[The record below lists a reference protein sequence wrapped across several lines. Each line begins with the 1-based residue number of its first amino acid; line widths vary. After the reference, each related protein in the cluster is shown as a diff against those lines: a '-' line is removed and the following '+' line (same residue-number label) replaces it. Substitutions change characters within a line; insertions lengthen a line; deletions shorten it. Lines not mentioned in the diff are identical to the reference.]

1 MNREEVRDELLAPVL
16 QWIRVGRQSSRL
28 LVGSME
34 VVGERS
40 QQLLRGATLRQR
52 HDWQEM
58 GVMTREKVAV
68 PLEAAVAMASAM
80 QSEAQDFVAEAGEK
94 AVALAGSVAALA
106 GSRSGEDFSARQAAF
121 GEALLASA
129 LCWYQLWGRAAEV
142 VEQGMRPILRQV
154 EDNAG
159 RLGTR

>member
-1 MNREEVRDELLAPVL
+1 MNREEVRDQLLAPVL

-58 GVMTREKVAV
+58 GIMTREKAAV
-68 PLEAAVAMASAM
+68 PLAAAVAMASAA

-94 AVALAGSVAALA
+94 AIALAGSMAALA
-106 GSRSGEDFSARQAAF
+106 GSRSGEDFSACQAAF

-142 VEQGMRPILRQV
+142 VEQGMRPVLRQV

>member
-1 MNREEVRDELLAPVL
+1 MNREEVRDQLLAPVL

-94 AVALAGSVAALA
+94 AIALA